1 MSKESRVAAKY
12 KKIATPL
19 IRVRKITM
27 MLFAVLLVPSFICL
41 IGFFLIQSAR
51 SVLAIGFV
59 ACFIPYVILLTI
71 HEKIEKK
78 ARKPE
83 MISYQIEEFISENN
97 LTDAQIDELDRVLE
111 DILKG
116 TCTMKFADS
125 LITFTDD
132 FVVRYEETKFLVFLF
147 AAKISDINEIA
158 FIREN
163 NDKRTVLY
171 LLRYGQEND
180 IDIEFD
186 LTEYPDGIERVD
198 SILKS
203 YFPNLEIKE
212 ISSEDYE
219 NERRGL

>member
-19 IRVRKITM
+19 IRVKKITM
-27 MLFAVLLVPSFICL
+27 ILFAVLLIPSFICL

-51 SVLAIGFV
+51 SILAIGFV
-59 ACFIPYVILLTI
+59 ACFIPYAILLTI

-132 FVVRYEETKFLVFLF
+132 FVVRYEETKFLVFLI

-163 NDKRTVLY
+163 NDKRNVLY

-180 IDIEFD
+180 IDIEFN
-186 LTEYPDGIERVD
+186 LEEYPDGIEKVD

>member
-83 MISYQIEEFISENN
+83 MISYQIEEFFSENN

-132 FVVRYEETKFLVFLF
+132 FVVRYEETKFLVFLI

-186 LTEYPDGIERVD
+186 LEEYPDGIERVD

>member
-12 KKIATPL
+12 KNIATPL
-19 IRVRKITM
+19 IRVKKITM
-27 MLFAVLLVPSFICL
+27 ILFAVLLIPSFICL

-51 SVLAIGFV
+51 SILAIGFV
-59 ACFIPYVILLTI
+59 SCFIPYVILLTI

-132 FVVRYEETKFLVFLF
+132 YVVRYEETKFLVFLI

-186 LTEYPDGIERVD
+186 LEEYPDGIEKVD

-203 YFPNLEIKE
+203 YFSNLEIKE

>member
-19 IRVRKITM
+19 IRVKKITM
-27 MLFAVLLVPSFICL
+27 ILFAVLLIPSFICL

-51 SVLAIGFV
+51 SILAIGFV

-132 FVVRYEETKFLVFLF
+132 FVVRYEETKFLVFLI

-163 NDKRTVLY
+163 KDKRNVLY

-186 LTEYPDGIERVD
+186 LEEYPDGIEKVD

-203 YFPNLEIKE
+203 YLPNLEIKE

-219 NERRGL
+219 NERRGI

>member
-19 IRVRKITM
+19 IRVKKITM
-27 MLFAVLLVPSFICL
+27 ILFAVLLIPSFICL

-51 SVLAIGFV
+51 SILAIGFV

-132 FVVRYEETKFLVFLF
+132 FVVRYEETKFLVFLI

-163 NDKRTVLY
+163 NDKRNVLY

-186 LTEYPDGIERVD
+186 LEEYPDGIEKVD

-203 YFPNLEIKE
+203 YLPNLEIKE